1 MAVVIDE
8 VEAEVEGPPN
18 SPAPAATGSE
28 TKPAT
33 GGATYPK
40 LDRYLRLSAEREERV
55 CAY

>member
-33 GGATYPK
+33 GGATHPK
-40 LDRYLRLSAEREERV
+40 LDRYLRLSAERAERV
-55 CAY
+55 CAH